1 MLSGHKSLM
10 TDEAYQQ
17 MNIKHTEWSVP
28 AGYKWEIQEYL
39 EAKDYNLGWDRK
51 SNETWKDYIIHLTCI
66 IW

>member
-10 TDEAYQQ
+10 TDEACQQ

-39 EAKDYNLGWDRK
+39 EAKDYNLG
-51 SNETWKDYIIHLTCI
+51 
-66 IW
+66 